1 MDIQY
6 ITIEQAI
13 ETHKKTIQYS
23 GGGLDG
29 QLNIGQLESV
39 LEHIKNDDYYPT
51 FIDKLTHLFFGACK
65 FHCFEDGNKRIA
77 ITLSAHFLLL
87 NGYMA
92 VAKDFFVI
100 TENISYEVASGK
112 ISKELLHKIMTSI
125 MDGTYNYNEELK
137 LEIYNAI
144 Q

>member
-1 MDIQY
+1 VI
-6 ITIEQAI
+6 
-13 ETHKKTIQYS
+13 
-23 GGGLDG
+23 
-29 QLNIGQLESV
+29 
-39 LEHIKNDDYYPT
+39 
-51 FIDKLTHLFFGACK
+51 
-65 FHCFEDGNKRIA
+65 
-77 ITLSAHFLLL
+77 
-87 NGYMA
+87 
-92 VAKDFFVI
+92 AKDFFVI